1 MAEKKRINSSTTDY
15 LILAVSVIALSFAG
29 PLVKKTE
36 EASPFVLGFLRLAL
50 STLLVLPLGRPWEI
64 RKPGNS
70 VKWAMASGFCFF
82 VHLTSWFYA
91 LRHSPVAIATTM
103 MALLPVAVIAYEY
116 LFMRKRPEKKQI
128 IGVCIAIVGTILV
141 VYNSLNTPEL
151 IGVLLMLVSLAAGGL
166 YLMASMKAQENLNAW
181 QTVSILY
188 PTTCLCFAIIVVIA
202 GLPVIGLQ
210 PSTYAWIAS
219 VAVIPTFFGHSLL
232 NMSCKRLS
240 PVIATTAT
248 LAEPFI
254 AGLIAWVW
262 FGQKVSMLAAIGAVV
277 IVAGIFVTMNLTSA
291 GKKETQSPLACD

>member
-1 MAEKKRINSSTTDY
+1 MTEKSKKDSSLANY
-15 LILAVSVIALSFAG
+15 LILTISVIALSFAG

-36 EASPFVLGFLRLAL
+36 EASPFVLGFIRLAL
-50 STLLVLPLGRPWEI
+50 STLLVLPFGRPWQI

-70 VKWAMASGFCFF
+70 IKWAIASGFCFF

-103 MALLPVAVIAYEY
+103 LALLPVTVIAYEY
-116 LFMRKRPEKKQI
+116 MFFRKRPQQNQI
-128 IGVCIAIVGTILV
+128 IGIGIAIVGTMVV

-151 IGVLLMLVSLAAGGL
+151 VGISLMLVALVAGGL
-166 YLMASMKAQENLNAW
+166 YLMTSMKAQEHLNTW

-188 PTTCLCFAIIVVIA
+188 PTTCLCFGIMVLIT
-202 GLPVIGLQ
+202 GHPVTGFQ

-254 AGLIAWVW
+254 ASLIAWVW
-262 FGQKVSMLAAIGAVV
+262 FGQSVSLLSAIGAV
-277 IVAGIFVTMNLTSA
+277 IIIAGIFVTVITPKTSRY
-291 GKKETQSPLACD
+291 TC